1 MSDTSVAPTA
11 IVIPAQQ
18 TVDEGASTFL
28 SCQVTG
34 DPLPTIQWSKIGGN
48 VTDNHVIDGGL
59 LQIKEATKDDEG
71 MYVCVAQNKKGV
83 KQAMGIVNV
92 RSE

>member
-1 MSDTSVAPTA
+1 MAPKA
-11 IVIPAQQ
+11 IVTPAQQ
-18 TVDEGASTFL
+18 TIDEGASTFL
-28 SCQVTG
+28 SCRVTG

-48 VTDNHVIDGGL
+48 LTDSLVIDGGL
-59 LQIKEATKDDEG
+59 LHIKEATKDDEG

-83 KQAMGIVNV
+83 KQATGIVNV